1 MCQLLGMNC
10 AAPTD
15 FCFSLK
21 GFVKRGGDTDIHSH
35 GWGMCVYEGKK
46 GAIRCFHD
54 TLPACISPIAEL
66 VQKYPMR
73 SYNMLAHI
81 RYATQGEV
89 SLENVHPFSRVWKGV
104 QMTFCHN
111 GDCPHFGTSGTTQ
124 QQLHSNGGD
133 DEGTAVNLPLLGQTT
148 PSDVI
153 YHPVGDTDSEAVF
166 CAILNALHV
175 EFPNGL
181 PTLPVL
187 HEFLSVLCNEIIA
200 QHPESTIFNF
210 LLGCGQ
216 HTLFAYSW
224 PGKRPTSNVWNGLY
238 YIVRE
243 PPFSTAKLLDTDY
256 EIDFRRVTTPNDRV
270 AVITTKPLTEE
281 AGWTEFRRNELI
293 MFNRGIPYRTPK
305 CCQIAEEEG
314 RGLSSKLVKSKC
326 SSRLSPRWNGCNS
339 NVSSPPRLISDPLHA
354 DNNDSACT
362 SKSQDDASTL
372 LTQKFSLDDDG
383 YESPEIIQQPI
394 SLDEHSP
401 TSTIISMHSER

>member
-1 MCQLLGMNC
+1 
-10 AAPTD
+10 
-15 FCFSLK
+15 
-21 GFVKRGGDTDIHSH
+21 
-35 GWGMCVYEGKK
+35 
-46 GAIRCFHD
+46 
-54 TLPACISPIAEL
+54 
-66 VQKYPMR
+66 
-73 SYNMLAHI
+73 MLAHI

-111 GDCPHFGTSGTTQ
+111 GDCPHFGISDTIPQ
-124 QQLHSNGGD
+124 PLHDNNNS
-133 DEGTAVNLPLLGQTT
+133 EEKQVIHLPLLGQTT

-216 HTLFAYSW
+216 YTLFAYSW
-224 PGKRPTSNVWNGLY
+224 PGKRPNSDIWNGLY
-238 YIVRE
+238 YIIRE
-243 PPFSTAKLLDTDY
+243 PPFNTAKLLDTDY
-256 EIDFRRVTTPNDRV
+256 EIDFRRVTTPTDRV

-281 AGWTEFRRNELI
+281 PGWTEFQRNELI

-305 CCQIAEEEG
+305 CCQIAENEG
-314 RGLSSKLVKSKC
+314 CGLSSKLVKSKC
-326 SSRLSPRWNGCNS
+326 SSRLSPKWNGCKNG
-339 NVSSPPRLISDPLHA
+339 NVSSPMRLPPLSDQHA
-354 DNNDSACT
+354 TIQNSNNSICPAPSQEDACAL
-362 SKSQDDASTL
+362 SSQ
-372 LTQKFSLDDDG
+372 KYSLDDDDDNG
-383 YESPEIIQQPI
+383 YEPSPETIQKPI
-394 SLDEHSP
+394 SLDDHLP
-401 TSTIISMHSER
+401 ATTVM

>member
-1 MCQLLGMNC
+1 
-10 AAPTD
+10 
-15 FCFSLK
+15 
-21 GFVKRGGDTDIHSH
+21 
-35 GWGMCVYEGKK
+35 
-46 GAIRCFHD
+46 
-54 TLPACISPIAEL
+54 
-66 VQKYPMR
+66 
-73 SYNMLAHI
+73 MLAHI

-104 QMTFCHN
+104 QITFCHN
-111 GDCPHFGTSGTTQ
+111 GDCPHFGSNDGGTTQ
-124 QQLHSNGGD
+124 QQLYNSDGNVGNHN
-133 DEGTAVNLPLLGQTT
+133 TVHLPLLGQTT

-175 EFPNGL
+175 EFPDGL

-200 QHPESTIFNF
+200 QHPKSTIFNF

-224 PGKRPTSNVWNGLY
+224 PGKRPTSDVWNGLY

-243 PPFSTAKLLDTDY
+243 PPFNTAKLLDTDY
-256 EIDFRRVTTPNDRV
+256 EIDFRRVTTPDDRV

-281 AGWTEFRRNELI
+281 AGWTEFQRNELI

-314 RGLSSKLVKSKC
+314 CGLSSKLVKSKC
-326 SSRLSPRWNGCNS
+326 NYRLSPKWNGCIS
-339 NVSSPPRLISDPLHA
+339 KEIAPPPPPQSSECTTNDTTLHA
-354 DNNDSACT
+354 I
-362 SKSQDDASTL
+362 KSVEDDIL
-372 LTQKFSLDDDG
+372 PLTG
-383 YESPEIIQQPI
+383 
-394 SLDEHSP
+394 
-401 TSTIISMHSER
+401 

>member
-1 MCQLLGMNC
+1 
-10 AAPTD
+10 
-15 FCFSLK
+15 
-21 GFVKRGGDTDIHSH
+21 
-35 GWGMCVYEGKK
+35 
-46 GAIRCFHD
+46 
-54 TLPACISPIAEL
+54 
-66 VQKYPMR
+66 
-73 SYNMLAHI
+73 MLAHI

-111 GDCPHFGTSGTTQ
+111 GDCPHFGTTTPQ
-124 QQLHSNGGD
+124 HQLHNGGP
-133 DEGTAVNLPLLGQTT
+133 EATVHLPLLGQTT

-175 EFPNGL
+175 EFPDGL

-243 PPFSTAKLLDTDY
+243 APFSTAKLLDTDY
-256 EIDFRRVTTPNDRV
+256 EIDFRHVASQNDRV

-281 AGWTEFRRNELI
+281 VGWTEFQRNELI
-293 MFNRGIPYRTPK
+293 MFNRGLPYHTPK
-305 CCQIAEEEG
+305 CCQVAEEEG
-314 RGLSSKLVKSKC
+314 CGLSSKLVTSKC
-326 SSRLSPRWNGCNS
+326 NSRLSPKWSGCIAK
-339 NVSSPPRLISDPLHA
+339 VQPPPPPAPPPPSVTRPLTIHNNIDP
-354 DNNDSACT
+354 T
-362 SKSQDDASTL
+362 DDIL
-372 LTQKFSLDDDG
+372 LKQNFSLDDG
-383 YESPEIIQQPI
+383 YDSPEIHQKPIPSEDHSPSTTVI
-394 SLDEHSP
+394 SL
-401 TSTIISMHSER
+401 T

>member
-1 MCQLLGMNC
+1 
-10 AAPTD
+10 
-15 FCFSLK
+15 
-21 GFVKRGGDTDIHSH
+21 
-35 GWGMCVYEGKK
+35 
-46 GAIRCFHD
+46 
-54 TLPACISPIAEL
+54 
-66 VQKYPMR
+66 
-73 SYNMLAHI
+73 MLAHI

-111 GDCPHFGTSGTTQ
+111 GDCPHFGTTTPQ
-124 QQLHSNGGD
+124 QQLQNGRQ
-133 DEGTAVNLPLLGQTT
+133 EVAVHLPLLGQTT

-175 EFPNGL
+175 EFPDGL

-243 PPFSTAKLLDTDY
+243 ATLNTDDG
-256 EIDFRRVTTPNDRV
+256 IDFRYVASSNERV

-281 AGWTEFRRNELI
+281 LGWTEFQRNELI
-293 MFNRGIPYRTPK
+293 MFNRGKPYRTPT
-305 CCQIAEEEG
+305 CCQAAEEEG
-314 RGLSSKLVKSKC
+314 CGLTSKLVTSKC
-326 SSRLSPRWNGCNS
+326 NNRLIPKSNGCIE
-339 NVSSPPRLISDPLHA
+339 PPPPLP
-354 DNNDSACT
+354 
-362 SKSQDDASTL
+362 K
-372 LTQKFSLDDDG
+372 
-383 YESPEIIQQPI
+383 
-394 SLDEHSP
+394 
-401 TSTIISMHSER
+401 R